1 MKQLS
6 KRKWLIGL
14 LLFVVLVWWFSL
26 PKVLFSDPMSCVVND
41 QDGNLLGA
49 RIADDGQWRFPS
61 AEEVPEKFEQAIL
74 HFEDEYFYFH
84 TGFNPI
90 SMAKAFYS
98 NLTSSTKRG
107 GSTLTQQVIRLSRKI
122 NNEAI
127 PRKLS
132 NCYKPLD

>member
-6 KRKWLIGL
+6 KPKWLIGL

-26 PKVLFSDPMSCVVND
+26 PKALFSDPISCVVND

-61 AEEVPEKFEQAIL
+61 ADEVPGKFEQAIL

-84 TGFNPI
+84 TD
-90 SMAKAFYS
+90 
-98 NLTSSTKRG
+98 
-107 GSTLTQQVIRLSRKI
+107 RK
-122 NNEAI
+122 
-127 PRKLS
+127 S
-132 NCYKPLD
+132 VV